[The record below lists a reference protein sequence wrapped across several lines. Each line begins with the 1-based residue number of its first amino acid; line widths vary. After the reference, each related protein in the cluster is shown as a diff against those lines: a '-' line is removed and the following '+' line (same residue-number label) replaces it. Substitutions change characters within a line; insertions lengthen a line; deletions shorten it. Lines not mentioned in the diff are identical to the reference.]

1 MRRAPWMSSALIC
14 CRRMPALVAVALFLA
29 VTLVGLQ
36 RPIIG
41 EACAAARKPVNSSDW
56 LHIRKVMATLKARP
70 PKVPVVY
77 LRGGS
82 SALDSTISD
91 RSWRTQ
97 VRHLGG
103 QRVRTYNLGSANQT
117 YAQDIT
123 IVDGLPA
130 VPSIVLIGVNL
141 GRYTEYIAQPS
152 AASGVADRPATRF
165 SKPPPNHVLHVFTDA
180 QKKALV
186 DVWLMDRYPLFQ
198 QYFAGNVAKL
208 GQLISTCQTLGLHP
222 VLLELPLN
230 LPIVGHAFD
239 KPRARYRDSCR
250 KLAKQYGIP
259 KIDFLT
265 RVHLVSGDF
274 YDLFHLLEPG
284 RVKWQLRL
292 SKTVVWLLQRYDID
306 KH

>member
-1 MRRAPWMSSALIC
+1 MTA
-14 CRRMPALVAVALFLA
+14 
-29 VTLVGLQ
+29 G
-36 RPIIG
+36 
-41 EACAAARKPVNSSDW
+41 AAAATGEGDGSLTSITSGSD
-56 LHIRKVMATLKARP
+56 
-70 PKVPVVY
+70 
-77 LRGGS
+77 
-82 SALDSTISD
+82 SASNT
-91 RSWRTQ
+91 R
-97 VRHLGG
+97 
-103 QRVRTYNLGSANQT
+103 RVL
-117 YAQDIT
+117 
-123 IVDGLPA
+123 
-130 VPSIVLIGVNL
+130 
-141 GRYTEYIAQPS
+141 
-152 AASGVADRPATRF
+152 
-165 SKPPPNHVLHVFTDA
+165 TDA
-180 QKKALV
+180 EKRQFVRA
-186 DVWLMDRYPLFQ
+186 WLQLRYPLFQ

-292 SKTVVWLLQRYDID
+292 SKTVVSLLQRYDMASP
-306 KH
+306 